1 MSSRD
6 PCSIRRMRPAL
17 GTFVEISATAS
28 DSSDRVEQAVNR
40 AFEEIT
46 HVEALMSFHRAE
58 SDVGRINRSRAAL
71 EIHPW
76 TARVI
81 RLALKLARESA
92 HRFNPTIGGQL
103 VEQGRLPDPGTNFIR
118 AGQAEDIEI
127 DGNWIRRRRP
137 VLLTLDGIAK
147 GWAVDRAIARL
158 RASGMTD
165 AVVNAGGDWRCF
177 GTAHAIQINTE
188 TGITTCGQLANGAC
202 ATSAAG
208 LDPTRF
214 PAQLMADDQPVRPGQ
229 WTVLANQAWLA
240 DALTKVAAA
249 SHKDDA
255 PEQIRRLGGFLLNP
269 VSNTP
274 EGHLNHAG

>member
-1 MSSRD
+1 MSSRYS
-6 PCSIRRMRPAL
+6 CSIRRMRPAL

-28 DSSDRVEQAVNR
+28 DSSDRVELAVNR

-46 HVEALMSFHRAE
+46 RVEALMSFHRAG
-58 SDVGRINRSRAAL
+58 SDIGRVNRSRAAI

-103 VEQGRLPDPGTNFIR
+103 VEQGRLPDPGMYFIR
-118 AGQAEDIEI
+118 AGQAGDIEI

-165 AVVNAGGDWRCF
+165 SVVNAGGDWRCF
-177 GTAHAIQINTE
+177 GTSHAIQLNTK
-188 TGITTCGQLANGAC
+188 TGMTICGQLTNGAC

-214 PAQLMADDQPVRPGQ
+214 PAQLIADNQPVRSGQ

-249 SHKDDA
+249 SHEDDA
-255 PEQIRRLGGFLLNP
+255 PEQIRRLGGFLLN
-269 VSNTP
+269 SASKTP
-274 EGHLNHAG
+274 QRDI

>member
-1 MSSRD
+1 
-6 PCSIRRMRPAL
+6 MRPAL

-28 DSSDRVEQAVNR
+28 DSSDRVEQAVNQ
-40 AFEEIT
+40 AFEEINR
-46 HVEALMSFHRAE
+46 VEALMSFHRAE
-58 SDVGRINRSRAAL
+58 SDIGRINRSRAAI

-81 RLALKLARESA
+81 RLALKLSRESA
-92 HRFNPTIGGQL
+92 HRFNPTVGGQL
-103 VEQGRLPDPGTNFIR
+103 VEQGRLPDPDTNFIR

-165 AVVNAGGDWRCF
+165 ALVNAGGDWRCF
-177 GTAHAIQINTE
+177 GTAQAIQLNSE
-188 TGITTCGQLANGAC
+188 TGTTTLGQLANGAC

-214 PAQLMADDQPVRPGQ
+214 PAQLIADNQPVRPGQ

-255 PEQIRRLGGFLLNP
+255 PERIRRLGGFLLDP
-269 VSNTP
+269 ASKHPRGTF
-274 EGHLNHAG
+274 EHAG